1 MQYADVVIAAL
12 SALVLAWVA
21 DALTGRRGLFATA
34 LVSGTGAVC
43 GWFLAVRV
51 FGVSTSDQWL
61 WVFWS
66 IGAAALA
73 LGGFFLFRT
82 KR

>member
-1 MQYADVVIAAL
+1 MPYLEVLIA
-12 SALVLAWVA
+12 VLASVA
-21 DALTGRRGLFATA
+21 LAWIADLMTGRRGLFATL

-51 FGVSTSDQWL
+51 FAVAVTSD
-61 WVFWS
+61 WVWVPWS
-66 IGAAALA
+66 MLASAICLAA
-73 LGGFFLFRT
+73 FFVFRS